1 MQPFKLH
8 AVIKFRQQ
16 LEDVARQQLF
26 AAQEKEHAART
37 LLNTR
42 QHELQTLY
50 DTLQQ
55 DKEQGTT
62 VTRLIMLENRIS
74 LVQEQLVRDRE
85 GVQKAQSLVQ
95 SKRKVLL
102 KASQDRKV
110 IEKVK
115 EKQDSSYEQYLSKKE
130 RAMLDELAV
139 LFHNK

>member
-16 LEDVARQQLF
+16 LEDVARQKLF
-26 AAQEKEHAART
+26 TAQEEEHAART
-37 LLNTR
+37 LLDRR
-42 QHELQTLY
+42 QNELQTLY
-50 DTLQQ
+50 ATLQQ

-74 LVQEQLVRDRE
+74 LVQEQIIQDRE
-85 GVQKAQSLVQ
+85 ILKKAQLQIQ
-95 SKRKVLL
+95 SRRKALL

-115 EKQDSSYEQYLSKKE
+115 EKQDTSYEQYLNKKE

-139 LFHNK
+139 LFHKK

>member
-16 LEDVARQQLF
+16 LEDVARQKLF
-26 AAQEKEHAART
+26 TVQEEEHAART
-37 LLNTR
+37 LLDRR
-42 QHELQTLY
+42 QNELQTLY
-50 DTLQQ
+50 ATLQQ

-74 LVQEQLVRDRE
+74 LVQEQIIQDRE
-85 GVQKAQSLVQ
+85 ILKKAQLQVQ
-95 SKRKVLL
+95 SRRKALL

-115 EKQDSSYEQYLSKKE
+115 EKQDTSYEQYLNKKE

-139 LFHNK
+139 LFHKK